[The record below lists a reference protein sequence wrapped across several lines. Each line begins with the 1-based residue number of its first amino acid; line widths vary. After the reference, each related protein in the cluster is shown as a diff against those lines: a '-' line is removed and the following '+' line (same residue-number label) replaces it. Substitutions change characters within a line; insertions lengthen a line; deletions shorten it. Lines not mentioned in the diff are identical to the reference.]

1 MKVKITAQDFAYPV
15 GTVVEV
21 GDAAPAG
28 WAGKCE
34 PVDPLDHDGD
44 GTKGGSPKGEIS
56 TRLRG
61 GTAPIAT
68 TSPVDGRG
76 VVTTKDD

>member
-15 GTVVEV
+15 GTIVEV

-34 PVDPLDHDGD
+34 PVADAR
-44 GTKGGSPKGEIS
+44 K
-56 TRLRG
+56 R
-61 GTAPIAT
+61 PIPPAT
-68 TSPVDGRG
+68 TSPVSGDGKPPATTSPVRG
-76 VVTTKDD
+76 DD